1 MYIYI
6 YIRRPVMYAA
16 TAYIVKTY
24 CYYLSLVA
32 IFITFLSIFIG
43 IKLFGRI
50 TLWAALWT
58 T

>member
-1 MYIYI
+1 
-6 YIRRPVMYAA
+6 MYAA